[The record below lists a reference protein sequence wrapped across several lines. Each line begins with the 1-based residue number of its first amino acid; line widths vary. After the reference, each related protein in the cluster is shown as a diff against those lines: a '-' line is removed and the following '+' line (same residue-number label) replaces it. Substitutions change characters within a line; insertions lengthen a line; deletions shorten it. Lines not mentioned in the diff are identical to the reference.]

1 MAVSFTLVNLKILP
15 ARYTAFIFSRLC
27 PIFIIIIYFSALQ
40 ISLTLLGK
48 SCLTLFSVLYIYR
61 AVMCLFLETIGYF
74 VHITN
79 SKSVVREN
87 NVSAAVTKSFAMFS
101 VGRRSF
107 FREAFD

>member
-1 MAVSFTLVNLKILP
+1 
-15 ARYTAFIFSRLC
+15 
-27 PIFIIIIYFSALQ
+27 
-40 ISLTLLGK
+40 
-48 SCLTLFSVLYIYR
+48 
-61 AVMCLFLETIGYF
+61 MCLFLETIGYF

-79 SKSVVREN
+79 SESVVREN

>member
-1 MAVSFTLVNLKILP
+1 MFIMAYSKF
-15 ARYTAFIFSRLC
+15 
-27 PIFIIIIYFSALQ
+27 YFSALQ

-48 SCLTLFSVLYIYR
+48 NCHTLFFVLYIYR

-74 VHITN
+74 VHKTN
-79 SKSVVREN
+79 STSVVREN

-107 FREAFD
+107 YREAFD